1 MVTVVARLV
10 SMMLLLLLMLL
21 VCLVHS
27 TPEKRET
34 RETREW
40 TSRKNPNECETNSES
55 IHLPVGG
62 MGGDRSSRLE
72 LARRANRTPT
82 LVTGVL
88 QGTNRWMDGW
98 MDGGW
103 LPFVRDGASGSALL
117 PWRVRVDRVAI
128 PSPTDPTHPFW
139 YGTSWYGTICSAE
152 RVDTG
157 VGPKWGRRQALTF
170 GYRIMVEWNGMN
182 WNQLD
187 AGNVLLETIETIQ

>member
-98 MDGGW
+98 MEDGYHSFGTAH
-103 LPFVRDGASGSALL
+103 PDPPCCHGASVSTVLRFHHQPTPPTRFGM
-117 PWRVRVDRVAI
+117 VR
-128 PSPTDPTHPFW
+128 H
-139 YGTSWYGTICSAE
+139 G
-152 RVDTG
+152 
-157 VGPKWGRRQALTF
+157 
-170 GYRIMVEWNGMN
+170 MVRYARLNG
-182 WNQLD
+182 
-187 AGNVLLETIETIQ
+187 